1 MTQLEAGVGGRG
13 RAGARERGPPTR
25 WSRRGGYAGEGDTAE
40 GWGAER
46 RLSAPRSLQ

>member
-25 WSRRGGYAGEGDTAE
+25 WSRRGGHAGEGDTAE